1 MKKAEKKK
9 NEQKEK
15 QEKKPKFEMTQ
26 SPTKVKYQ
34 GVPVK
39 KINIKPLNKN
49 TPINDANAFID
60 TTMKNIFKQYKPTE
74 DSRKMWRVIYKLSD
88 GRWYSSKFFS
98 SPTDSFYPDF
108 TNSAGGSKGVN
119 IDKETVEFMNINII
133 TAKEKK

>member
-15 QEKKPKFEMTQ
+15 QEKFIMTQ
-26 SPTKVKYQ
+26 TPTKVKYL
-34 GVPVK
+34 GLPVK
-39 KINIKPLNKN
+39 LVNIKPVRNN
-49 TPINDANAFID
+49 TTIDEANNFID
-60 TTMKNIFKQYKPTE
+60 TTMANLFKQYKPTE
-74 DSRKMWRVIYKLSD
+74 ELRKMWKVNYKLSD